1 MVMSAAGVRQADRQ
15 NCNAAGYFMER
26 YVYVLNQVSVSL
38 VDVGELDVE
47 AADPAPV
54 LPPRFV
60 RRTHGKQKKRIRSNG
75 EQ

>member
-1 MVMSAAGVRQADRQ
+1 
-15 NCNAAGYFMER
+15 MER
-26 YVYVLNQVSVSL
+26 YVYALNKVSVSL

-75 EQ
+75 EQQHQ

>member
-1 MVMSAAGVRQADRQ
+1 
-15 NCNAAGYFMER
+15 MER
-26 YVYVLNQVSVSL
+26 HVYVLNQVSVSL

-47 AADPAPV
+47 AADPAPA
-54 LPPRFV
+54 LPSRFV